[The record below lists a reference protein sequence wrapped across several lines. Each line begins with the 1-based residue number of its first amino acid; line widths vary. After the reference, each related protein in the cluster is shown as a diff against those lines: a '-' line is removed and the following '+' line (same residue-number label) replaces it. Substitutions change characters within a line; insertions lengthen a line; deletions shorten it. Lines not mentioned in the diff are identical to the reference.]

1 VLKQVE
7 RFRLQADACAH
18 LGSPMYAS
26 LLRRLADDVEA
37 GGVAAEVLAGH
48 EDDPGPSALGLRLLG
63 SVHRLVLERRAG
75 DLATCYPSVGGTW
88 DPDVGWRAL
97 RRLLAEQPDAVREW
111 LDRPPQ
117 TNEVGRAGALMGG
130 LLSVDAALRLPVR
143 LLEIGSSGG
152 LNLLADRFAYVDE
165 AGTRYGDPAA
175 ALVLDGAW
183 RGRPLPA
190 WPDLRV
196 VERTGSDLLP
206 IDATTT
212 QGRLALTAYVWP
224 DQQARLERLRGALD
238 LAQRVGVE
246 VRRQDAVSFVE
257 ALGLREGCLTVLWH
271 SVMWQYLTITEQD
284 TVSAR
289 VAALGA
295 AATTEAP
302 FAHLFLEPTRRKPE
316 GEHEFLVVL
325 ETWPTGSRRI
335 LGASVGHGLPT
346 TWEPVRPPE

>member
-1 VLKQVE
+1 MLKQVE
-7 RFRLQADACAH
+7 RFRLQGEACAR
-18 LGSPMYAS
+18 LGSPMYAW
-26 LLRRLADDVEA
+26 LLARLADDLDA
-37 GGVAAEVLAGH
+37 GGVTGEVLAGH

-88 DPDVGWRAL
+88 EPDAGWAAL

-130 LLSVDAALRLPVR
+130 LLSIDASLRRPVR
-143 LLEIGSSGG
+143 LFEIGSSGG
-152 LNLLADRFAYVDE
+152 LNLLADRFAYVD
-165 AGTRYGDPAA
+165 ASGTTYGDPGAP
-175 ALVLDGAW
+175 LVLDSAW
-183 RGRPLPA
+183 QGRSLPA

-196 VERTGSDLLP
+196 VERVGSDVLP
-206 IDATTT
+206 VDVSTTE
-212 QGRLALTAYVWP
+212 GRLALTAYVWP
-224 DQQARLERLRGALD
+224 DQHARLERLRAALD

-257 ALGLREGCLTVLWH
+257 SVALRQGATTVLWH
-271 SVMWQYLTITEQD
+271 SVMWQYLTPAEQD
-284 TVSAR
+284 AVSAR

-295 AATTEAP
+295 AASPDAP
-302 FAHLFLEPTRRKPE
+302 FAHLFLEPTRRAPD

-325 ETWPTGSRRI
+325 ETWPTGDRRV
-335 LGASVGHGLPT
+335 LGTSVGHGLPT
-346 TWEPVRPPE
+346 TWEPVRQPA